1 MVQDNE
7 LRFTLWK
14 AQGAAAIIQPVLYAC
29 LLIIPTIFW
38 SNIGDWWFEN
48 VCIIVIICLEVTFLC
63 WCFRAVESL
72 FKNPYYI
79 KHILTASSPE
89 EDYKAEVR
97 TLNAGS

>member
-7 LRFTLWK
+7 LRFTLMK

-29 LLIIPTIFW
+29 LLIIPTVSG
-38 SNIGDWWFEN
+38 SNIDDWWFEN
-48 VCIIVIICLEVTFLC
+48 VTIIVMTSLEIAFLC

-72 FKNPYYI
+72 YKNPYYI

-89 EDYKAEVR
+89 EDSKAVIG
-97 TLNAGS
+97 T